1 MFYHSEQPMK
11 GSGRPRKVSG
21 RPRKGSGRHRN
32 QIVSKEY
39 GNPY

>member
-32 QIVSKEY
+32 QIASKEY